1 MNGGLFKSA
10 SRFAL
15 VAAAGLVSGGIAAQ
29 AADLGGNCCADLEER
44 VAELEATSARKG
56 NRKVRLTV
64 SGQVNEALI
73 FWDDGRETN
82 AYVVSNNNSRTRF
95 RFVGDAKISAD
106 WSAGYLLEIGVRY
119 ANSGSRAQGTDKAG
133 GDTNSLDIRHS
144 AWWLDN
150 KQLGRIW
157 VGQTSSATDGIAEIN
172 LANVNAVGSDPSAW
186 NGGFFLRN
194 GNNSLSTKSWNNI
207 TPSFAG
213 AWNAGE
219 GDRNNIVK
227 YVSPTFVGFTFSAAW
242 GEDDM
247 WDTALRYA
255 GEFNGIRIAA
265 GVGYKQQNDNPGKA
279 GASLVTG
286 TTTNVGGTA
295 DGAACADRTGGLAIG
310 AASNS
315 QSDVDCHA
323 VGLSGSVMHVPT
335 GLYVSGSYG
344 YIQDENRK
352 ALYLATTGNGNVKD
366 RDEHWYVQAGIEQN
380 WFGIGKTTVY
390 GEYGLF
396 KTGAGLTASG
406 GVGAFAAA
414 DIQGGLGRLASSE
427 VTVWGLGINQEI
439 SAAAM
444 DMYVSYRNFEADVR
458 TSASGAGP
466 GVKANTQD
474 FQAVMMGAIIRF

>member
-15 VAAAGLVSGGIAAQ
+15 VAAAGIVSGGIAAQ

-106 WSAGYLLEIGVRY
+106 WTAGYLLEIGVRY
-119 ANSGSRAQGTDKAG
+119 ANSGNRNQGTNAAG
-133 GDTNSLDIRHS
+133 GDTNSIDIRHS

-172 LANVNAVGSDPSAW
+172 LANVNIAGSDPSAW
-186 NGGFFLRN
+186 QGGFFLRN
-194 GNNSLSTKSWNNI
+194 GNNSLSTRKWNDI

-219 GDRNNIVK
+219 GDRNNVVK

-279 GASLVTG
+279 GA
-286 TTTNVGGTA
+286 
-295 DGAACADRTGGLAIG
+295 DGAICADLNPTDGTRST
-310 AASNS
+310 
-315 QSDVDCHA
+315 VDCHA
-323 VGLSGSVMHVPT
+323 VGVSGSIMHVPT

-344 YIQDENRK
+344 YIQDDNRK
-352 ALYLATTGNGNVKD
+352 ALFGVANNVKD
-366 RDEHWYVQAGIEQN
+366 KDEHWYVQAGIEQN

-390 GEYGLF
+390 GEYGF
-396 KTGAGLTASG
+396 FQTGAGLSSTAGNIG
-406 GVGAFAAA
+406 GIQAFGAA
-414 DIQGGLGRLASSE
+414 DIQGGLGRLANSE

-458 TSASGAGP
+458 TSAGGGGT